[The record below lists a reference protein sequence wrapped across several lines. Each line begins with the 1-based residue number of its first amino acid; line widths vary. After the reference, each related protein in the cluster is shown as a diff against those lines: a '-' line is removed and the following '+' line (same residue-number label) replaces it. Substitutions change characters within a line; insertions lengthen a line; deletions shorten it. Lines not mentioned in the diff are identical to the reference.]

1 MQAILQGH
9 MRLGEALRAAGKVVA
24 AERLRPDSDGARVR
38 VKAGHAQV
46 MDGPFAETKEA
57 IGGVYLIDCDTKAGA
72 GEWAQKGPPRGGGL
86 LQGRPLLPGEGRPRP
101 PPPRGGGRG
110 RAQTP

>member
-1 MQAILQGH
+1 MRYLLLIGSDNKNPGPPPPPAEMQAILQGH
-9 MRLGEALRAAGKVVA
+9 MKLGEALRAAGKVVA

-57 IGGVYLIDCDTKAGA
+57 IGGFYLIDCHTNAEA
-72 GEWAQKGPPRGGGL
+72 VQWAQQVPPRDARFL
-86 LQGRPLLPGEGRPRP
+86 AVP
-101 PPPRGGGRG
+101 P
-110 RAQTP
+110 